1 MAITTG
7 ILIFDGV
14 EELDFVG
21 PWEVFGSAAMK
32 KPGDKV
38 VTFAPELRPVR
49 CAKGLLVTPDAA
61 IEDAPNLDVLIIPGG
76 KGTRVLLNDEDV
88 LDWVREKSRV
98 ARFTTS
104 VCTGSMVL
112 NAAGLLSGKRAITH
126 WSCYDELRAIA
137 PVEVVEGAR
146 YVIEGNIITAA
157 GVSAGIDM
165 ALYVLGKIYDPA
177 FARDVQKY
185 IEYYPEP
192 PYQPVD

>member
-1 MAITTG
+1 MTLTTG

-21 PWEVFGSAAMK
+21 PWEVFGAAAMK
-32 KPGDKV
+32 QPNDRVATYAKE
-38 VTFAPELRPVR
+38 ARPIR
-49 CAKGLLVTPDAA
+49 CAKGLVVVPDAA
-61 IEDAPNLDVLIIPGG
+61 LDAAPDLDVLLVPGG
-76 KGTRVLLNDEDV
+76 KGTRALLQDDEV
-88 LDWVREKSRV
+88 LDWIREKSRR

-104 VCTGSMVL
+104 VCNGSLVL
-112 NAAGLLSGKRAITH
+112 NAAGLLEGKRAITH

-137 PVEVVEGAR
+137 PVTIVEGAR
-146 YVIEGNIITAA
+146 YVIEGKIVTAA

-165 ALYVLGKIYDPA
+165 ALWILGQVYDPE

-192 PYQPVD
+192 PYAS